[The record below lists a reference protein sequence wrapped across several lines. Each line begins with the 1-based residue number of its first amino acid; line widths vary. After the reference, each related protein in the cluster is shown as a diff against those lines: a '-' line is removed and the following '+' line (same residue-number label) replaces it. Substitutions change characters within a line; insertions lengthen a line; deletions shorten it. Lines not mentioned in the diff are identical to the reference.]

1 MSWKSHT
8 VQSPCSYIFW
18 KSLCVFLCLYNIVT
32 YQHFKSLQHVI
43 CENKMY
49 VENLCRFLFQYQLQP
64 VFQFLTI
71 HHFFLKNEC
80 TLIYITPIN
89 HIWTVLLASY
99 YIRSMEIE
107 GRTILFQ
114 IWDTAGQER
123 FRSLVPMYLR
133 DADIALLVYDI
144 TSKVCFHM

>member
-8 VQSPCSYIFW
+8 VQSPCSYFFW
-18 KSLCVFLCLYNIVT
+18 KSLFVFLCLYNIVT

-43 CENKMY
+43 CEK
-49 VENLCRFLFQYQLQP
+49 ENVCRKFMSIFISIP
-64 VFQFLTI
+64 ALTSFSI
-71 HHFFLKNEC
+71 SNDTPLFLKNEC